1 MSEKNLK
8 YFKDL
13 EYKILIDSSI
23 EDGAKSYI
31 AYSNELG
38 KYACYG
44 IGNTQVE
51 AISSFLKEKDEFIE
65 YLFNTGETI
74 NEPKPEDSER
84 YSGFFNVRTSSV
96 IHANLVLQAKELDI
110 SLNLYLN
117 QILAGAAEK
126 KVSENIILDK
136 IGELC
141 GKLDAHHFEVTRQ
154 LKYQEE
160 KIKNEFKWHP
170 EYSNKYLEVA

>member
-1 MSEKNLK
+1 
-8 YFKDL
+8 
-13 EYKILIDSSI
+13 
-23 EDGAKSYI
+23 
-31 AYSNELG
+31 
-38 KYACYG
+38 
-44 IGNTQVE
+44 
-51 AISSFLKEKDEFIE
+51 
-65 YLFNTGETI
+65 
-74 NEPKPEDSER
+74 
-84 YSGFFNVRTSSV
+84 
-96 IHANLVLQAKELDI
+96 
-110 SLNLYLN
+110 LYLN